1 MVNPRETEL
10 SLKEQ
15 CQLLD
20 INRSSYYY
28 QAKEP
33 KEEENVILRLL
44 DEQYLKT
51 PFYGSRKMTA
61 YLREQGYCVNR
72 KRVIKLMH
80 KLGLQTIYE
89 KKKTSAR
96 NPEHR
101 IYPYLIRDVEINRA
115 NQVWCIDITYLPIGK
130 GYYYLVAIMDWYS
143 RRVLSWRISNTMDV
157 KFCCNALEQA
167 LEKYGKPEIFNSDQ
181 GSQFTSKDFTQIL
194 LEAQVKIS
202 MDGRGR
208 CFDNIFIERLWR
220 SLKYELIYIYE
231 FEDGQHLNQEVK
243 NWINWYNHE
252 RLHQALHYKTP
263 HFVYQQNLSTS
274 PVMLSDGHIF

>member
-1 MVNPRETEL
+1 MVNPKESEL

-15 CQLLD
+15 CQLLG

-28 QAKEP
+28 QEKEP
-33 KEEENVILRLL
+33 KEEEHVLLRLL

-51 PFYGSRKMTA
+51 PFYGSRKMTV
-61 YLREQGYCVNR
+61 YLREQGYPVNR
-72 KRVIKLMH
+72 KRVIKLMD
-80 KLGLQTIYE
+80 KLGLQTIYQ
-89 KKKTSAR
+89 KKRTSVS

-101 IYPYLIRDVEINRA
+101 VYPYLIRDLEINRA
-115 NQVWCIDITYLPIGK
+115 NQVWCTDITYLPIGK

-157 KFCCNALEQA
+157 NFCCNALEEA
-167 LEKYGKPEIFNSDQ
+167 LQKYGKPEIFNSDQ

-194 LEAQVKIS
+194 LQAEIKIS

-231 FEDGQHLNQEVK
+231 FEDGQHLNKEVK
-243 NWINWYNHE
+243 KWINWYNHE
-252 RLHQALHYKTP
+252 RFHQALDYKTP
-263 HFVYQQNLSTS
+263 YFVYQQNLSTS
-274 PVMLSDGHIF
+274 PVT

>member
-1 MVNPRETEL
+1 MVNPSDPEL

-15 CQLLD
+15 CQLLG

-33 KEEENVILRLL
+33 KEEENELLRLL

-61 YLREQGYCVNR
+61 YLRKKGYCINR

-80 KLGLQTIYE
+80 KLGLQTIYQ
-89 KKKTSAR
+89 KKRTSVS

-101 IYPYLIRDVEINRA
+101 VYPYLIRDLEINRA
-115 NQVWCIDITYLPIGK
+115 NQVWCTDITYLPIGK

-143 RRVLSWRISNTMDV
+143 RRILSWRISNTMDV
-157 KFCCNALEQA
+157 NFCCNALQEA
-167 LEKYGKPEIFNSDQ
+167 LKKYGKPEIFNSDQ

-194 LEAQVKIS
+194 LEAEVKIS

-243 NWINWYNHE
+243 KWIHWYNHE
-252 RLHQALHYKTP
+252 RLHQALDYKTP
-263 HFVYQQNLSTS
+263 HFVYQQNLGTL
-274 PVMLSDGHIF
+274 PTM

>member
-1 MVNPRETEL
+1 MVNPRESEL

-15 CQLLD
+15 CQLLG

-28 QAKEP
+28 QKKEP
-33 KEEENVILRLL
+33 KEEEYVLLRLL

-51 PFYGSRKMTA
+51 PFYGSRKMTV
-61 YLREQGYCVNR
+61 YLREQGYTVNR

-80 KLGLQTIYE
+80 KLGLQTIYQ
-89 KKKTSAR
+89 KKRTSVS

-101 IYPYLIRDVEINRA
+101 VYPYLIRDLEINRA
-115 NQVWCIDITYLPIGK
+115 NQVWCTDITYLPIGK

-157 KFCCNALEQA
+157 KFCCNALEKA
-167 LEKYGKPEIFNSDQ
+167 LKKYGKPEIFNSDQ
-181 GSQFTSKDFTQIL
+181 GSQFTSKDFTEIL
-194 LEAQVKIS
+194 LQAEVKIS

-252 RLHQALHYKTP
+252 RFHQALDYKTP
-263 HFVYQQNLSTS
+263 YFVYQQNLSTS
-274 PVMLSDGHIF
+274 PVI

>member
-1 MVNPRETEL
+1 MVNPKEPEL
-10 SLKEQ
+10 NIKEQ
-15 CQLLD
+15 CQLLG

-28 QAKEP
+28 QAKEL
-33 KEEENVILRLL
+33 KEEESILLRLL

-61 YLREQGYCVNR
+61 YLGEQGYLVNR
-72 KRVIKLMH
+72 KRVMKLMD
-80 KLGLQTIYE
+80 KLGLQTIYQ
-89 KKKTSAR
+89 KKRTSTR
-96 NPEHR
+96 NVEHR
-101 IYPYLIRDVEINRA
+101 IYPYLIRDIEINRT
-115 NQVWCIDITYLPIGK
+115 NQVWCTDITYLPIDK
-130 GYYYLVAIMDWYS
+130 GYFYLVVIMDWYS

-157 KFCCNALEQA
+157 KFCCNALEEA

-194 LEAQVKIS
+194 LDAQVEIS

-231 FEDGQHLNQEVK
+231 FEDGQHLNQELK
-243 NWINWYNHE
+243 NWINWYNYE
-252 RLHQALHYKTP
+252 RFHQALDYKTP
-263 HFVYQQNLSTS
+263 DFVYQQSLSTS
-274 PVMLSDGHIF
+274 PTI

>member
-1 MVNPRETEL
+1 MVNPSDPEL

-15 CQLLD
+15 CQLLG

-33 KEEENVILRLL
+33 KEEENELLRLL

-61 YLREQGYCVNR
+61 YLRKKGYCINR

-80 KLGLQTIYE
+80 ELGLQTIYQ
-89 KKKTSAR
+89 KKRTSVS

-101 IYPYLIRDVEINRA
+101 VYPYLIRDLEINRA
-115 NQVWCIDITYLPIGK
+115 NQVWCTDITYLPIGK

-143 RRVLSWRISNTMDV
+143 RQILSWRISNTMDV
-157 KFCCNALEQA
+157 NFCCNALEEA
-167 LEKYGKPEIFNSDQ
+167 LKKYGKPEIFNSDQ

-194 LEAQVKIS
+194 LEAEVKIS

-243 NWINWYNHE
+243 KWIHWYNYE
-252 RLHQALHYKTP
+252 RLHQALDYKTP
-263 HFVYQQNLSTS
+263 HFVYQQNLGTL
-274 PVMLSDGHIF
+274 PTM

>member
-1 MVNPRETEL
+1 MVNPSEPEL

-15 CQLLD
+15 CQLLGV
-20 INRSSYYY
+20 NRSSYYY
-28 QAKEP
+28 QEKEP
-33 KEEENVILRLL
+33 KEEEHVLLRLL

-51 PFYGSRKMTA
+51 PFYGSRKMTV
-61 YLREQGYCVNR
+61 YLREQGYLVNR

-80 KLGLQTIYE
+80 KLGLQTIYQ
-89 KKKTSAR
+89 KKRTSVS

-101 IYPYLIRDVEINRA
+101 VYPYLLRDLEINRA
-115 NQVWCIDITYLPIGK
+115 NQVWCTDITYLPIGK
-130 GYYYLVAIMDWYS
+130 GYYYLIAIMDWYS

-157 KFCCNALEQA
+157 TFCCNALEEA

-194 LEAQVKIS
+194 LQAEVKIS

-243 NWINWYNHE
+243 NWIKWYNHE
-252 RLHQALHYKTP
+252 RFHQALDYKTP
-263 HFVYQQNLSTS
+263 YFVYQQSLSTP
-274 PVMLSDGHIF
+274 PVT